1 MNLLQNFPERL
12 EQFISTANKNQV
24 RMILVGGGAVN
35 FHGYQRHSADIDFW
49 VEITETNL
57 SRLLQTL
64 REMEYQIPDL
74 PEGVKTA
81 NQNISIKISP
91 VLDLELITNFNPG
104 KTFEEAFAESIQV
117 ESDNLTYRV
126 LSFNDLILSKISTD
140 RIKDKLDIEELQK
153 ILLKK
158 NKN

>member
-24 RMILVGGGAVN
+24 KMILVGGGAVN

-64 REMEYQIPDL
+64 REMEYKIPDL

-117 ESDNLTYRV
+117 ERDNLTYRV

-153 ILLKK
+153 IQLRK
-158 NKN
+158 NNN